1 MNQRFNHSPDRKG
14 SAQSRSEKTSVRFLK
29 FKLAVLIVLCAL
41 PVYGVIAYALRGGSW
56 LALAVYPVMSLLAFG
71 LYGHDK
77 KQARLQGARTP
88 EKLLHGLEVLGGWPG
103 ALLAQQV
110 FRHKTRK
117 VSYQLMF
124 WLIVSLHELYWLDR
138 VLLGGNF
145 LARHF
150 Y

>member
-1 MNQRFNHSPDRKG
+1 M
-14 SAQSRSEKTSVRFLK
+14 L
-29 FKLAVLIVLCAL
+29 
-41 PVYGVIAYALRGGSW
+41 
-56 LALAVYPVMSLLAFG
+56 
-71 LYGHDK
+71 
-77 KQARLQGARTP
+77 P
-88 EKLLHGLEVLGGWPG
+88 EKVLHATEILGGWPG

-124 WLIVSLHELYWLDR
+124 WLIVTLHELFWVDR

-150 Y
+150 F